1 MVSQMVKVSIEVCS
15 GATRFRVSVRA
26 ESVRR
31 AVELVEERFSGQDP
45 RVSVPSVLE
54 GLSAE
59 HPALELA
66 A

>member
-1 MVSQMVKVSIEVCS
+1 M
-15 GATRFRVSVRA
+15 
-26 ESVRR
+26 
-31 AVELVEERFSGQDP
+31 ELVEERFSGQDP